1 MLLLSS
7 HFHLSVK
14 VPVSCTEVC
23 LYSRYH
29 LVYPTGVS
37 YTMSTSQYRSS
48 FRIITLEIKG
58 AHDALGNHDRIE
70 QKRSLFRA
78 RNYSSN
84 IQRIILSSL
93 STVLPNLTER
103 ASIYIDKRHDKQAYF
118 SSTGNWSNN
127 YSHDQYTEKT
137 ILLNIYLKI

>member
-14 VPVSCTEVC
+14 IPVSCTEVC
-23 LYSRYH
+23 LHSRYH

-58 AHDALGNHDRIE
+58 AHDALGNHDRTE
-70 QKRSLFRA
+70 QKRPLFRA

-93 STVLPNLTER
+93 VDRVT
-103 ASIYIDKRHDKQAYF
+103 
-118 SSTGNWSNN
+118 
-127 YSHDQYTEKT
+127 
-137 ILLNIYLKI
+137 